1 MTIAVVLGFNING
14 LAVARS
20 LSRAGIE
27 VHAITATMDMP
38 TVATRYATVHL
49 RPGVN
54 TDGIIAVLAQFS
66 QNILKGKKA
75 VLFPTSDNMV
85 TAIARHW
92 PELESAFH
100 LSWSHCR
107 EMILT
112 LIEKKSLPDICRR
125 QGVSHPE
132 SVTVASQEECKR
144 ACVSLPSPLIVK
156 PSRPQSS
163 FKTLMVYDL
172 ESFVKIVD
180 KYPSDLPFVAQA
192 HIDGNDDSLYFC
204 TMYLI
209 EGRRV
214 CTFTGRKLRAEPQGL
229 GQGTVIAG
237 EENPELIRISD
248 QFLKGMDLSGPVAIE
263 YKRDA
268 SGKYWLIEPNIG
280 RTEYCVD
287 LAIQSGANLPVVE
300 YNHVT
305 GKNVGRQI
313 PPSKQRDCIWY
324 DTDKD
329 PKCYLRYCRMTR
341 QTRPFGKL
349 PVFPYFGHSD
359 WRPLFHA
366 SLRLIRRIF
375 SRLK

>member
-1 MTIAVVLGFNING
+1 MTIAVVLGFNIHG

-27 VHAITATMDMP
+27 VHAITATMDIP
-38 TVATRYATVHL
+38 TVSTRYATVHL
-49 RPGVN
+49 SSRVN
-54 TDGIIAVLAQFS
+54 TDGIIAVLAKFS
-66 QNILKGKKA
+66 QEVLKGKKA

-92 PELESAFH
+92 PELESAYL

-107 EMILT
+107 EMILM
-112 LIEKKSLPDICRR
+112 LIEKKNLPDICQR

-132 SVTVASQEECKR
+132 SISIVSPEDCKR
-144 ACVSLPSPLIVK
+144 ACLSLPSPLIVK
-156 PSRPQSS
+156 PSRPLSN
-163 FKTLMVYDL
+163 FKTLMVSDL
-172 ESFVKIVD
+172 ESFMKIVA
-180 KYPSDLPFVAQA
+180 KYPLDLPYVAQT
-192 HIDGNDDSLYFC
+192 HIAGGDDSLYFC

-229 GQGTVIAG
+229 GQGTVFAG
-237 EENPELIRISD
+237 EKNSELIEISD

-287 LAIQSGANLPVVE
+287 LVIQSGVNLPVIE
-300 YNHVT
+300 YNHAT
-305 GKNVGRQI
+305 GKTMGSPISPR
-313 PPSKQRDCIWY
+313 KRDRIWY

-329 PKCYLRYCRMTR
+329 PKCYFRYCKITR
-341 QTRPFGKL
+341 QIRPFGKL
-349 PVFPYFGHSD
+349 PVFPYFCHGD
-359 WRPLFHA
+359 WRPLFRA
-366 SLRLIRRIF
+366 SLRLVRRSF
-375 SRLK
+375 RRLV